1 MMELWDKG
9 MVTAIARRNISS
21 GAADCGMLAVGLAAW
36 LALYCAPQAIGDVI
50 CRSAG
55 GSTTE
60 PLGLAQAIV
69 SWLVMMTAMAA
80 PSLLLSR
87 GLVRLSGKAA
97 SQPVSMLLA
106 TAITGALAEWLMR
119 PVGLVGSD
127 GRFVA
132 PLFAPAMF
140 AAAVLML
147 VRSRNGQGREVLC
160 RAACCAS
167 MVLLQFAG
175 GVSNMIWMAVI
186 SGWMVLESL
195 VPWRREFAVLG
206 GLTLGLAASF
216 SLLQGSS

>member
-9 MVTAIARRNISS
+9 MVTAIARRNISG

-55 GSTTE
+55 ASTAE
-60 PLGLAQAIV
+60 PPGLAAVIV

-80 PSLLLSR
+80 PSLLVSR
-87 GLVRLSGKAA
+87 GLFRLSGRAA
-97 SQPVSMLLA
+97 SQPVPMLLA
-106 TAITGALAEWLMR
+106 ATITGALAEWLMR
-119 PVGLVGSD
+119 PFGLLDSD
-127 GRFVA
+127 GRFAA

-140 AAAVLML
+140 AAAVLVL
-147 VRSRNGQGREVLC
+147 IRSRNEQGREVLC

-167 MVLLQFAG
+167 MVLLQFTG
-175 GVSNMIWMAVI
+175 GATNMLWMAAI
-186 SGWMVLESL
+186 STWMALESL
-195 VPWRREFAVLG
+195 IPWRREFAVLG

-216 SLLQGSS
+216 SLLQGSG

>member
-1 MMELWDKG
+1 MMKLWDKG

-21 GAADCGMLAVGLAAW
+21 GATDCGMLAVGLAAW
-36 LALYCAPQAIGDVI
+36 LALYCAPQAVGDVI

-55 GSTTE
+55 VSTTA
-60 PLGLAQAIV
+60 PLGLVQAIA

-87 GLVRLSGKAA
+87 GLFRLSCKAA

-106 TAITGALAEWLMR
+106 AAITGALAEWLMR
-119 PVGLVGSD
+119 PVGLVDSD
-127 GRFVA
+127 GRFAA

-140 AAAVLML
+140 AAAVLVL
-147 VRSRNGQGREVLC
+147 IRGRNEQGREVLC

>member
-1 MMELWDKG
+1 MMKLWDKG

-21 GAADCGMLAVGLAAW
+21 GATDCGMLAVGLAAW
-36 LALYCAPQAIGDVI
+36 LALYCAPQAVGDVI

-55 GSTTE
+55 VSTTA
-60 PLGLAQAIV
+60 PLGLVQAIA

-87 GLVRLSGKAA
+87 GLFRLSGRAA
-97 SQPVSMLLA
+97 PQPGPMLLA
-106 TAITGALAEWLMR
+106 TVTTGAVAEWLMR
-119 PVGLVGSD
+119 PVGLVDSD
-127 GRFVA
+127 GRFAA

-140 AAAVLML
+140 AAAVLVL
-147 VRSRNGQGREVLC
+147 IRGRNEQGREVLC